1 MTFDPT
7 DVGWRIGHSHTPRGV
22 DLWQPW
28 DRTAGVIGPQGS
40 GKTLDILTPALLQAP
55 GAALVT
61 MTKPDDL
68 LLTWTART
76 ARGRPCHVLDPFGT
90 APDLTPLVW
99 DPIAG
104 CIDAHI
110 AERRAKAFCAGTL
123 TTAHSNTGAAQ
134 FYAAEAAKVIQ
145 CYLHAAALTGSTLN
159 DILHWV
165 ANPRNATLPTEALL
179 NHPDAEPN
187 WHGLLTGAI
196 HNPDDRTS
204 GNTKTTVEQA
214 LALFTTQQRR
224 QRCIPTPGQPA
235 TDIADVITRGG
246 TIYLLGREDP
256 YVSASPLMTAVAEDI
271 LDTALHLAHHSPWG
285 KLCPPL
291 LACLDELPSTA
302 PLPTLAT
309 RMANERALGISIVWA
324 SQTRAQLDQ
333 IYGPHQARS
342 ILGLTNTLII
352 FGGSKDQAF
361 NKELSDLLGT
371 RRITRHNHQNGHT
384 PSHSSHGEDT
394 PVIRPEHIRQL
405 PTSTALVIAEN
416 GKPIIATLQRAIN
429 GKPGRQLLA
438 QQAHLRQQL
447 PTGPDHAPAGNIH
460 RRTAAAVATSHE
472 LGLTTPPTHEVR
484 SG

>member
-1 MTFDPT
+1 MRFDPT
-7 DVGWRIGHSHTPRGV
+7 DIGWKIGRSHTPRGV

-61 MTKPDDL
+61 MTKPEDV

-76 ARGRPCHVLDPFGT
+76 AGGRPCHVLDPFGT
-90 APDLTPLVW
+90 APDLPPLVW

-123 TTAHSNTGAAQ
+123 TTTNTSSSAAAQ

-165 ANPRNATLPTEALL
+165 ANPRKATLPTEALL
-179 NHPDAEPN
+179 NHPNAEPN
-187 WHGLLTGAI
+187 WHGLLIGAI

-224 QRCIPTPGQPA
+224 QRCIPGPNRPA
-235 TDIADVITRGG
+235 TDIADVIRRNG

-256 YVSASPLMTAVAEDI
+256 YISASPLMTAVAEDI
-271 LDTALHLAHHSPWG
+271 LDTALNLAHHSPWG

-333 IYGPHQARS
+333 AYGPHHSRS
-342 ILGLTNTLII
+342 ILGLTNTLIV
-352 FGGSKDQAF
+352 FGGSKDQGF

-371 RRITRHNHQNGHT
+371 RRITRHNHQNGRT
-384 PSHSSHGEDT
+384 PNRSSHGEDT
-394 PVIRPEHIRQL
+394 PVLRPETIREL
-405 PTSTALVIAEN
+405 PTGRVLVIAEN
-416 GKPIIATLQRAIN
+416 GKPIIATVHRAIN
-429 GKPGRQLLA
+429 GKPGRTLLT
-438 QQAHLRQQL
+438 QQAQLR
-447 PTGPDHAPAGNIH
+447 PATPKAAPASDLQH
-460 RRTAAAVATSHE
+460 RTAAAVAASHQ
-472 LGLTTPPTHEVR
+472 LGLSTPPTR
-484 SG
+484 